1 LFAFRESN
9 QQQNKGTAFVYMK
22 WRDVA
27 IFELVLSHIRRI
39 RNLHGAILGRKFI
52 FIRTKEAQSGE

>member
-22 WRDVA
+22 WKDVA

-39 RNLHGAILGRKFI
+39 RNLHGAILGRKFL
-52 FIRTKEAQSGE
+52 FIRTR